1 MTSKAFENLSVDNL
15 STQSAEA
22 LVNAYDK
29 GGLANSRAAEVSDS
43 SRYMGQANGKTAP
56 VFEALGQKGE
66 KGQTNLKAAI
76 DTIKSNMA
84 SLQPAT
90 PSVPPLQQN
99 QAPQGVAQPTPSQ
112 APSMAPDRQYAIK
125 EQARGAEAP
134 KPDSLS
140 SSSGG
145 QTQAPAPQVNVT
157 VQVDRSSDPTSATSI
172 PPSYI
177 DQGGTS
183 GGGRSQHRRNRPP
196 TAFGR

>member
-1 MTSKAFENLSVDNL
+1 
-15 STQSAEA
+15 
-22 LVNAYDK
+22 
-29 GGLANSRAAEVSDS
+29 
-43 SRYMGQANGKTAP
+43 MGQANGKTAP

-84 SLQPAT
+84 SS

-112 APSMAPDRQYAIK
+112 APSMTPDRYYAIK

-183 GGGRSQHRRNRPP
+183 GTGRSQHRRNRPP